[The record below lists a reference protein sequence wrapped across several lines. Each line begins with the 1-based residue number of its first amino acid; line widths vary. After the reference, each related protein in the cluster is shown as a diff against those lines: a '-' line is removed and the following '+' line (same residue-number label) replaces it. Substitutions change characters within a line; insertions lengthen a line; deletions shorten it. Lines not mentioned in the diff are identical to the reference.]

1 MSAPDGILLR
11 ILPENGNSSIVND
24 DVMQRSEEDRILSA
38 AHDTSGIIRG
48 ELWTLDVKSEIRL
61 PDIAR
66 IENIGHAQ
74 IFAKAWWNQV

>member
-1 MSAPDGILLR
+1 MSAPDGTLLG

-24 DVMQRSEEDRILSA
+24 AVMQGSEEDRILSV

-48 ELWTLDVKSEIRL
+48 ELWTLDVEYEIRL
-61 PDIAR
+61 PDIVR

-74 IFAKAWWNQV
+74 IVANAWWNQV